1 MCCFAQCCQRAVASN
16 CSGELEEAKGNAEAE
31 AALRAAHP
39 RFDALQEQYGPM
51 TGAAAPT
58 RGGTALS
65 ASMLEVHLVCVA
77 PSAGKKMG
85 RQTKKV
91 PGDAHSNACFFCSS
105 VGHRSTAQ
113 SCVFT
118 QNMHIVLD
126 KHCWRSCWNHAI
138 CSNPAVH
145 GLESSSRCKCE
156 AEHPP

>member
-1 MCCFAQCCQRAVASN
+1 MQQQGHLNVA
-16 CSGELEEAKGNAEAE
+16 GELEEAKGNGEAE

-51 TGAAAPT
+51 TGAAAPA

-91 PGDAHSNACFFCSS
+91 PGNVCSKL
-105 VGHRSTAQ
+105 VRLVAPEGQCSTARR
-113 SCVFT
+113 
-118 QNMHIVLD
+118 L
-126 KHCWRSCWNHAI
+126 
-138 CSNPAVH
+138 
-145 GLESSSRCKCE
+145 
-156 AEHPP
+156 

>member
-1 MCCFAQCCQRAVASN
+1 MHV
-16 CSGELEEAKGNAEAE
+16 SGELEEAKGNAEAE

-51 TGAAAPT
+51 TGAAAPA

-91 PGDAHSNACFFCSS
+91 PGNAHSHAFLFCSS
-105 VGHRSTAQ
+105 PKHSSTAQ
-113 SCVFT
+113 G
-118 QNMHIVLD
+118 
-126 KHCWRSCWNHAI
+126 WNF
-138 CSNPAVH
+138 V
-145 GLESSSRCKCE
+145 KC
-156 AEHPP
+156 ADCA